1 MEVLRTFCM
10 VNLKGRTNATDFYR
24 SLELL
29 TDECGDLT
37 VRVGS
42 SLSWYG
48 AWLTLLAQDRKDE
61 FRLMAYTWCVTQQF
75 KSAGRFMF
83 PRGRQST
90 KPGGLARSCRGCPHP
105 GINLPM
111 NFRPDPKKP

>member
-10 VNLKGRTNATDFYR
+10 LNLKGRTNATDFYR

-29 TDECGDLT
+29 TDERGELT
-37 VRVGS
+37 VRVRS
-42 SLSWYG
+42 YILCPR
-48 AWLTLLAQDRKDE
+48 AWLILFTQNCEDE
-61 FRLMAYTWCVTQQF
+61 FCLMAYTWRVTQQF

-83 PRGRQST
+83 PRGRQAT
-90 KPGGLARSCRGCPHP
+90 KPGGLAHSCRGCPHP

-111 NFRPDPKKP
+111 NFQPDPEKP